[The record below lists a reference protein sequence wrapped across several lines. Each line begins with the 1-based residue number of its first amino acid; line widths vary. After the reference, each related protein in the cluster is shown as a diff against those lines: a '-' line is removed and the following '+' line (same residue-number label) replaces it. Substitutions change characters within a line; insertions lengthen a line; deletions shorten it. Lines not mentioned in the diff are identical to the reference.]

1 MEVLVFRTD
10 IKTRKRMDQ
19 FAWVFNQH
27 PYIINWNVDLQD
39 IDKVLRVE
47 ASNSLSEDDVIDMVQ
62 TFGFSCEALT
72 D

>member
-1 MEVLVFRTD
+1 MEVLVFRTN

-27 PYIINWNVDLQD
+27 PYIKDWNVDLQD

-47 ASNSLSEDDVIDMVQ
+47 ASDRLSEADVIDIAQ
-62 TFGFSCEALT
+62 TFGFNCEALT